1 MDGFFF
7 LVGCLLLA
15 FPILAIVALV
25 KTVGLGAR
33 LANLE
38 RRLGAIE
45 NQPPAAPVVAPR
57 PIPTTPPP
65 IPAAPLA
72 TAPEPIA
79 AAAGPEPVA
88 ATSSPGPKERP
99 ATAVPPM
106 PPPSTP
112 APTQPGISFEER
124 LGTQWT
130 VWVGGIALAFGGFFL
145 VRYSIEQGYFGPG
158 MRVFLGALLAVA
170 LIAAGEWA
178 RRSEKLSGI
187 TGLPTAHIPS
197 ILTAA
202 GTAVAYADVYAAYA
216 LYSFLGAATAFVLL
230 GAVALATLA
239 AALLHGPAL
248 AGLGLVGAY
257 VTPLIVASNQPNY
270 WALYI
275 YLAVVTAA
283 AFALARARLW
293 RWLALTAIVFAFLW
307 TLPGIEDIR
316 VDWLTPHAFHVLI
329 GFVLAATLIVS
340 GFLFG
345 PDGESGRIDGLSSAA
360 LAVPLLGAAILV
372 LASRHDTLA
381 LTTFVALVAAT
392 IGIAWRAEA
401 AVGAVPAAAVLVTL
415 VFLQYAVNINF
426 DTLVLSSGTTADAI
440 PEPQQVQYVSHLV
453 LGAGFAA
460 LFGGAGFLAQG
471 RSQHPA
477 VSMAWA
483 ASAVFTPIA
492 ILIALYY
499 RLYGFERSLP
509 FAALALLMAALF
521 SLATET
527 LIRREQRVGTA
538 AASGIFATGAVA
550 TLALAFTMAMEK
562 GWLTIG
568 LALMVPG
575 IAWVSDKRPLPALR
589 TLTAVIV
596 AVVLARIFWEPRIV
610 GSNVGTTPI
619 FNWLLYGY
627 GIPAAAFWL
636 GGNLLRR
643 RADDPPARLA
653 DSAALMFT
661 MLLVF
666 LEIRHYMTGGNLYRN
681 TAPLA
686 EMGLHVCAALV
697 MAIGLERLRE
707 RTKSRIHDAGAQII
721 AMLALVGIV
730 LGLAILDNPVFT
742 GEAVGGRYIN
752 LILLAY
758 ALPAVLAAAL
768 ALATRGRR
776 PQAYSASFAA
786 AAVALALAYLTLEVR
801 RLYHGPVLSL
811 GFTSDAEQYTYSAVW
826 LAFGVALL
834 AVGIF
839 LQSQAVRFASAA
851 VVVLTVFKVFFIDM
865 HDLTGIYQALSL
877 IGLGIVLI
885 GIGWFYQRLLFPR
898 RALPAAATS

>member
-7 LVGCLLLA
+7 LAGCLLLA
-15 FPILAIVALV
+15 FPILALVALF

-33 LANLE
+33 LASLE
-38 RRLGAIE
+38 FRLAAIE
-45 NQPPAAPVVAPR
+45 NQPP
-57 PIPTTPPP
+57 TT
-65 IPAAPLA
+65 
-72 TAPEPIA
+72 PIA
-79 AAAGPEPVA
+79 APQPIPPQPAPPIETAAPALASVEPEQA
-88 ATSSPGPKERP
+88 APPPRPADERP
-99 ATAVPPM
+99 ATAIPPL
-106 PPPSTP
+106 PPPPTAP
-112 APTQPGISFEER
+112 AQPGISFEER
-124 LGTQWT
+124 FGTQWT
-130 VWVGGIALAFGGFFL
+130 VWVGGVALAFGGFFL
-145 VRYSIEQGYFGPG
+145 VRYSIEQGYFGPA
-158 MRVFLGALLAVA
+158 MRVFLGALLAAA
-170 LIAAGEWA
+170 LIVAGEWA
-178 RRSEKLSGI
+178 RRSEKLSGV

-216 LYSFLGAATAFVLL
+216 LYDFLGAGTAFVLL

-257 VTPLIVASNQPNY
+257 VTPLVVASNQPSY

-283 AFALARARLW
+283 AFALARVRLW

-307 TLPGIEDIR
+307 TLPGIEDVR
-316 VDWLTPHAFHVLI
+316 VDWLTPHVFHVLV
-329 GFVLAATLIVS
+329 GFVLAAALIVS

-345 PDGESGRIDGLSSAA
+345 PDAEAGRIDGLSAAA

-381 LTTFVALVAAT
+381 LITFVVLVGAT
-392 IGIAWRAEA
+392 IAIAWRTEA
-401 AVGAVPAAAVLVTL
+401 AVAAVPAAALLVAL

-426 DTLVLSSGTTADAI
+426 DQLVLPSGVAAGAV
-440 PEPQQVQYVSHLV
+440 PEPSRVQYGMHLV
-453 LGAGFAA
+453 LGALFAA

-471 RSQHPA
+471 RSQQPA
-477 VSMAWA
+477 APMLWA

-492 ILIALYY
+492 ILVALYY
-499 RLYGFERSLP
+499 RLYGFERSIP

-521 SLATET
+521 ALATET
-527 LIRREQRVGTA
+527 LIKREQRPGVA
-538 AASGIFATGAVA
+538 AASAIFATGAVA
-550 TLALAFTMAMEK
+550 ALALAFTMAMEK

-596 AVVLARIFWEPRIV
+596 ALVLARILWEPRIV
-610 GSNVGTTPI
+610 GSNVGMTPI

-643 RADDPPARLA
+643 RADDPPARIA
-653 DSAALMFT
+653 DSAALLFT

-666 LEIRHYMTGGNLYRN
+666 LEIRHYMTGSNLYRT

-686 EMGLHVCAALV
+686 ELALHVCAALV

-707 RTKSRIHDAGAQII
+707 RTGSCIHDIGAQII
-721 AMLALVGIV
+721 AILALVGIV
-730 LGLAILDNPVFT
+730 LGLGILDNPFFT
-742 GEAVGGRYIN
+742 GEAVGGPYVN
-752 LILLAY
+752 LVLLGY
-758 ALPAVLAAAL
+758 ALPAALAAAL
-768 ALATRGRR
+768 GLVTRGRR
-776 PQAYSASFAA
+776 PQAYSAAFAV
-786 AAVALALAYLTLEVR
+786 AAVGLALAYLTLEVR

-811 GFTSDAEQYTYSAVW
+811 GFTSNAEQYTYSAVW

-834 AVGIF
+834 AAGIF
-839 LQSQAVRFASAA
+839 LKSQAVRFASAA

-865 HDLTGIYQALSL
+865 HDLAGIYQALSL
-877 IGLGIVLI
+877 IGLGVVLM
-885 GIGWFYQRLLFPR
+885 GIGWFYQRLLFPH
-898 RALPAAATS
+898 RAVAVPT